1 MKKIIQLLIFVIV
14 FISIFIFYKLYFYDQ
29 VSVKLKKTSQTE
41 EASSDKINNNTIEN
55 LKYNINLNEE
65 NSYSISSASS
75 EIKYVNNNEIVYM
88 TKVEAIFLGKDKQAV
103 KIISDFA
110 VYNKLDNQT
119 FFEKNVI
126 IRYQSHSIFSDKM
139 LINLKNDM
147 ANIYDSVRYEGPNI
161 ELKAD
166 QINLNLITKKID
178 IYMDDKI
185 IPITLEK
192 ILIIF

>member
-14 FISIFIFYKLYFYDQ
+14 LISIFIFYKLYFYDE
-29 VSVKLKKTSQTE
+29 VSIKLKKTSQIE

-65 NSYSISSASS
+65 NSYSISSVSS
-75 EIKYVNNNEIVYM
+75 EIKYVNNNEVVYM
-88 TKVEAIFLGKDKQAV
+88 TKVEAIFLGKDKQPV

-139 LINLKNDM
+139 LINLKNNI
-147 ANIYDSVRYEGPNI
+147 ANIYESVRYEGPNI
-161 ELKAD
+161 QLKAD

-178 IYMDDKI
+178 IYMDDNLDNVEIELNK
-185 IPITLEK
+185 
-192 ILIIF
+192 

>member
-14 FISIFIFYKLYFYDQ
+14 LISIFIFYKLYFYDEL
-29 VSVKLKKTSQTE
+29 SIKSKKTTQIE
-41 EASSDKINNNTIEN
+41 QASSDKINNNTIEN

-65 NSYSISSASS
+65 NSYSISSVSS

-178 IYMDDKI
+178 IYMDDNLDNVEIELNK
-185 IPITLEK
+185 
-192 ILIIF
+192 

>member
-14 FISIFIFYKLYFYDQ
+14 LISIFIFYRLYFYDE
-29 VSVKLKKTSQTE
+29 VSIKSKKTTQIE
-41 EASSDKINNNTIEN
+41 QASSDKINNNTIEN

-65 NSYSISSASS
+65 NSYSISSLSS
-75 EIKYVNNNEIVYM
+75 EIKYINNNEIVNM

-147 ANIYDSVRYEGPNI
+147 ANIYDSVRYKGPNI

-178 IYMDDKI
+178 IYMDDNLDNVEIELNK
-185 IPITLEK
+185 
-192 ILIIF
+192 

>member
-14 FISIFIFYKLYFYDQ
+14 LISIFIFYRLYFYDEL
-29 VSVKLKKTSQTE
+29 SIKSKKTTQIE
-41 EASSDKINNNTIEN
+41 QASSDKINNNTIEN
-55 LKYNINLNEE
+55 LKYNIILNEE
-65 NSYSISSASS
+65 NSYSISSVSS
-75 EIKYVNNNEIVYM
+75 EIKYLNNNEIVNM

-126 IRYQSHSIFSDKM
+126 IRYQSHNILSDKI
-139 LINLKNDM
+139 LINLKN
-147 ANIYDSVRYEGPNI
+147 NIAKIFNNVRYEGPNI

-178 IYMDDKI
+178 IYMDNNLDNVEIELNK
-185 IPITLEK
+185 
-192 ILIIF
+192 

>member
-14 FISIFIFYKLYFYDQ
+14 LISIFIFYRLYFYDE
-29 VSVKLKKTSQTE
+29 VSIKSKKTTQIE
-41 EASSDKINNNTIEN
+41 QASSDKINNNTIEN

-88 TKVEAIFLGKDKQAV
+88 TKVEAIFIGKDKQAV

-166 QINLNLITKKID
+166 QINLNLLTKKID
-178 IYMDDKI
+178 IYMDDNLDNVEIELNK
-185 IPITLEK
+185 
-192 ILIIF
+192 

>member
-147 ANIYDSVRYEGPNI
+147 ANIYDSVRYKGPNI

-166 QINLNLITKKID
+166 QINLNLLTKKID
-178 IYMDDKI
+178 IYMDDNLDNVEIELNK
-185 IPITLEK
+185 
-192 ILIIF
+192 

>member
-14 FISIFIFYKLYFYDQ
+14 FISIFIFYKLYFYDE
-29 VSVKLKKTSQTE
+29 VSIKSKKTSQIE

-65 NSYSISSASS
+65 NSYSISSVSS

-166 QINLNLITKKID
+166 QINLNLLTKKID
-178 IYMDDKI
+178 IYMDDNLDNVEIELNK
-185 IPITLEK
+185 
-192 ILIIF
+192 

>member
-14 FISIFIFYKLYFYDQ
+14 LISIFIFYRLYFYDE
-29 VSVKLKKTSQTE
+29 VSIKSKKTTQIE
-41 EASSDKINNNTIEN
+41 QASSDKINNNTIEN

-65 NSYSISSASS
+65 NSYSISSLSS
-75 EIKYVNNNEIVYM
+75 EIKYKNNNEIVNM

-110 VYNKLDNQT
+110 VYNKLNNQT

-139 LINLKNDM
+139 LINLKNDT
-147 ANIYDSVRYEGPNI
+147 ANIYDSVKYEGPNI

-178 IYMDDKI
+178 IYMDDNLDNVEIELNK
-185 IPITLEK
+185 
-192 ILIIF
+192 

>member
-88 TKVEAIFLGKDKQAV
+88 RKVEAIFLGKDKQAV

-166 QINLNLITKKID
+166 QINLNLLTKKID
-178 IYMDDKI
+178 IYMDDNLDNVEIELNK
-185 IPITLEK
+185 
-192 ILIIF
+192 

>member
-29 VSVKLKKTSQTE
+29 ESVKLKKTSQTE

-65 NSYSISSASS
+65 NSYSISSVSS

-88 TKVEAIFLGKDKQAV
+88 TKVEAIFIGKDKQAV

-178 IYMDDKI
+178 IYMDDNLDNVEIELNK
-185 IPITLEK
+185 
-192 ILIIF
+192 

>member
-14 FISIFIFYKLYFYDQ
+14 LISIFFFYRIYFSSEELDK
-29 VSVKLKKTSQTE
+29 SKNSSQIE
-41 EASSDKINNNTIEN
+41 QASSDRINNNTIEN

-65 NSYSISSASS
+65 NSYSISSSSS
-75 EIKYVNNNEIVYM
+75 EIKYENNNEIVYM

-139 LINLKNDM
+139 LINLKNNM
-147 ANIYDSVRYEGPNI
+147 ANIYDSVRYEGSNI

-166 QINLNLITKKID
+166 QIKLNLLTKKID
-178 IYMDDKI
+178 IYMDNNLDNVEIELNK
-185 IPITLEK
+185 
-192 ILIIF
+192 

>member
-178 IYMDDKI
+178 IYMDDNLDNVEIELNK
-185 IPITLEK
+185 
-192 ILIIF
+192 

>member
-14 FISIFIFYKLYFYDQ
+14 FISIFIFYKLYFYE
-29 VSVKLKKTSQTE
+29 VSIKSKKTSQIE
-41 EASSDKINNNTIEN
+41 EASSDKINSNTIEN

-65 NSYSISSASS
+65 NSYSISSSSS
-75 EIKYVNNNEIVYM
+75 EIKYENNNEIVYM

-166 QINLNLITKKID
+166 QINLNLLTKKID
-178 IYMDDKI
+178 IYMDNNLDNVEIELNK
-185 IPITLEK
+185 
-192 ILIIF
+192 

>member
-14 FISIFIFYKLYFYDQ
+14 FISIFIFYKLYFYDE
-29 VSVKLKKTSQTE
+29 VSIKSKKTSQIE

-88 TKVEAIFLGKDKQAV
+88 TKVEAIFLGKDKQPV

-147 ANIYDSVRYEGPNI
+147 ANIYDSVRYKGPNI

-166 QINLNLITKKID
+166 QINLNLLTKKID
-178 IYMDDKI
+178 IYMDDNLDNVEIELNK
-185 IPITLEK
+185 
-192 ILIIF
+192 

>member
-14 FISIFIFYKLYFYDQ
+14 FISIFIFYKLYFYDE
-29 VSVKLKKTSQTE
+29 VSIKSKKTSQIE

-88 TKVEAIFLGKDKQAV
+88 TKVEAIFIGKDKQAV

-166 QINLNLITKKID
+166 QINLNLLTKKID
-178 IYMDDKI
+178 IYMDDNLDNVEIELNK
-185 IPITLEK
+185 
-192 ILIIF
+192 

>member
-29 VSVKLKKTSQTE
+29 ESVKLKKTSQTE

-88 TKVEAIFLGKDKQAV
+88 TKVEAIFLGKDKQVV

-147 ANIYDSVRYEGPNI
+147 ANIYDSVRYKGPNI

-166 QINLNLITKKID
+166 QINLNLLTKKID
-178 IYMDDKI
+178 IYMDDNLDNVEIELNK
-185 IPITLEK
+185 
-192 ILIIF
+192 

>member
-88 TKVEAIFLGKDKQAV
+88 TKVEAIFIGKDKQAV

-147 ANIYDSVRYEGPNI
+147 ANIYDSVRYKGPNI

-178 IYMDDKI
+178 IYMDDNLDNVEIELNK
-185 IPITLEK
+185 
-192 ILIIF
+192 

>member
-14 FISIFIFYKLYFYDQ
+14 FISIFIFYKLYFYDE
-29 VSVKLKKTSQTE
+29 VSIKSKKTSQIE

-65 NSYSISSASS
+65 NSYSISSVSS

-88 TKVEAIFLGKDKQAV
+88 TKVEAIFIGKDKQAV

-166 QINLNLITKKID
+166 QINLNLLTKKID
-178 IYMDDKI
+178 IYMDDNLDNVEIELNK
-185 IPITLEK
+185 
-192 ILIIF
+192 

>member
-14 FISIFIFYKLYFYDQ
+14 LISIFIFYRLYFYDE
-29 VSVKLKKTSQTE
+29 VSIKSKKTSQIE

-88 TKVEAIFLGKDKQAV
+88 TKVEAIFIGKDKQAV

-147 ANIYDSVRYEGPNI
+147 ANIYDSVRYKGPNI

-166 QINLNLITKKID
+166 QINLNLLTKKID
-178 IYMDDKI
+178 IYMDDNLDNVEIELNK
-185 IPITLEK
+185 
-192 ILIIF
+192 

>member
-14 FISIFIFYKLYFYDQ
+14 LISIFIFYRLYFYDE
-29 VSVKLKKTSQTE
+29 VSIKSKKTSQIE
-41 EASSDKINNNTIEN
+41 ETSSDKININTIEN
-55 LKYNINLNEE
+55 LKYNINLNEK
-65 NSYSISSASS
+65 NSYSISSVSS
-75 EIKYVNNNEIVYM
+75 EIKYENNNEIVYM
-88 TKVEAIFLGKDKQAV
+88 TKVEAFFLGKDKKAV

-166 QINLNLITKKID
+166 QINLNLLTKKID
-178 IYMDDKI
+178 IYMDDNLDNVEIELNK
-185 IPITLEK
+185 
-192 ILIIF
+192 

>member
-139 LINLKNDM
+139 LINLKNNM
-147 ANIYDSVRYEGPNI
+147 ANIYESVRYEGPNI
-161 ELKAD
+161 QLKAD

-178 IYMDDKI
+178 IYMDDNLDNVEIELNK
-185 IPITLEK
+185 
-192 ILIIF
+192 

>member
-65 NSYSISSASS
+65 NSYSISSFSS
-75 EIKYVNNNEIVYM
+75 EIKYLNNNEIVYM

-126 IRYQSHSIFSDKM
+126 IRYQFHSIFSDKM

-147 ANIYDSVRYEGPNI
+147 ANIYDSVRYEGSNI

-178 IYMDDKI
+178 IYMDDNLDNVEIELNK
-185 IPITLEK
+185 
-192 ILIIF
+192 

>member
-88 TKVEAIFLGKDKQAV
+88 RKVEAIFLGKDKQAV

-139 LINLKNDM
+139 LIN
-147 ANIYDSVRYEGPNI
+147 
-161 ELKAD
+161 
-166 QINLNLITKKID
+166 
-178 IYMDDKI
+178 
-185 IPITLEK
+185 
-192 ILIIF
+192 

>member
-14 FISIFIFYKLYFYDQ
+14 LISIFIFYRLYFYDE
-29 VSVKLKKTSQTE
+29 VSIKSKKTSQIE

-166 QINLNLITKKID
+166 QINLNLLTKKID
-178 IYMDDKI
+178 IYMDNNLDNVEIELNK
-185 IPITLEK
+185 
-192 ILIIF
+192 

>member
-75 EIKYVNNNEIVYM
+75 EIKYLNNNEIVYM

-166 QINLNLITKKID
+166 QINLNLLTKKID
-178 IYMDDKI
+178 IYMDDNLDNVEIELNK
-185 IPITLEK
+185 
-192 ILIIF
+192 

>member
-14 FISIFIFYKLYFYDQ
+14 FISIFIFYKLYFYDE
-29 VSVKLKKTSQTE
+29 VSIKSKKNTQIE
-41 EASSDKINNNTIEN
+41 EASLGKINNNTIEN

-65 NSYSISSASS
+65 NSYSISSVSS
-75 EIKYVNNNEIVYM
+75 EIKYENNNEIVYM
-88 TKVEAIFLGKDKQAV
+88 TKVEAFFLGKDKKAV

-147 ANIYDSVRYEGPNI
+147 ANIYDSVRYKGPNI

-166 QINLNLITKKID
+166 QINLNLLTKKID
-178 IYMDDKI
+178 IYMDNNLDNVEIELNK
-185 IPITLEK
+185 
-192 ILIIF
+192 

>member
-29 VSVKLKKTSQTE
+29 ESVKLKKTSQTE

-75 EIKYVNNNEIVYM
+75 EIKYVDNNEIVYM

-166 QINLNLITKKID
+166 QINLNLLTKKID
-178 IYMDDKI
+178 IYMDDNLDNVEIELNK
-185 IPITLEK
+185 
-192 ILIIF
+192 

>member
-139 LINLKNDM
+139 LINLKNNM
-147 ANIYDSVRYEGPNI
+147 ANIYDSVRYKGPNI

-166 QINLNLITKKID
+166 QINLNLLTKKID
-178 IYMDDKI
+178 IYMDDNLDNVEIELNK
-185 IPITLEK
+185 
-192 ILIIF
+192 

>member
-14 FISIFIFYKLYFYDQ
+14 FISIFIFYKLYFYDE
-29 VSVKLKKTSQTE
+29 VSIKSKKTSQIE

-166 QINLNLITKKID
+166 QINLNLLTKKID
-178 IYMDDKI
+178 IYMDDNLDNVEIELNK
-185 IPITLEK
+185 
-192 ILIIF
+192 

>member
-14 FISIFIFYKLYFYDQ
+14 FISIFIFYKLYFYDE
-29 VSVKLKKTSQTE
+29 VSIKSKKTSQIE

-65 NSYSISSASS
+65 NSYSISSVSS

-88 TKVEAIFLGKDKQAV
+88 TKVEAIFIGKDKQAV

-178 IYMDDKI
+178 IYMDDNLDNVEIELNK
-185 IPITLEK
+185 
-192 ILIIF
+192 

>member
-139 LINLKNDM
+139 LINLKNYM

-178 IYMDDKI
+178 IYMDDNLDNVEIELNK
-185 IPITLEK
+185 
-192 ILIIF
+192 

>member
-14 FISIFIFYKLYFYDQ
+14 LISIFIFYRLYFYDEL
-29 VSVKLKKTSQTE
+29 SIKSKKTTQIE
-41 EASSDKINNNTIEN
+41 QASSDKINNNTIEN

-88 TKVEAIFLGKDKQAV
+88 TKVEAIFIGKDKQAV

-166 QINLNLITKKID
+166 QINLNLLTKKID
-178 IYMDDKI
+178 IYMDNNLDNVEIELNK
-185 IPITLEK
+185 
-192 ILIIF
+192 

>member
-65 NSYSISSASS
+65 NSYSISSLSS
-75 EIKYVNNNEIVYM
+75 EIKYINNNEIVNM

-166 QINLNLITKKID
+166 QINLNLLTKKID
-178 IYMDDKI
+178 IYMDDNLDNVEIELNK
-185 IPITLEK
+185 
-192 ILIIF
+192 

>member
-14 FISIFIFYKLYFYDQ
+14 LISIFIFYRLYFYDEA
-29 VSVKLKKTSQTE
+29 SIKSKKNTQIE
-41 EASSDKINNNTIEN
+41 QASSDKINNNTIEN

-65 NSYSISSASS
+65 NSYSISSLSS
-75 EIKYVNNNEIVYM
+75 EIKYKNNNEIVNM

-110 VYNKLDNQT
+110 VYNKLNNQT

-139 LINLKNDM
+139 LINLKNDT
-147 ANIYDSVRYEGPNI
+147 ANIYDSVKYEGPNI

-178 IYMDDKI
+178 IYMDDNLDNVEIELNK
-185 IPITLEK
+185 
-192 ILIIF
+192 